1 MEALSLPQIDYDFW
15 KEKNS
20 YYSSKKLDNQTI
32 RGIKT
37 VQKTGLLNSVIDDDG
52 NILIK
57 SNADLIEIIVE
68 KIKNFDLVKSSNNEL
83 LEIFDLIQAWGGS
96 TGRAPYV
103 RPKGDEWRFRNI
115 EEYANTY
122 REAIKVIINLKSK
135 PLDDAS
141 IKKVVELICRLDGVA
156 GPFATKHL
164 LFWST
169 GLNLEIK
176 LPIYDSKMKLLIRGA
191 NKLSSAPNYT
201 EFKKALEHQGRQSNI
216 GSEIIERAL
225 FAFSKNYFPNENLE
239 IVKDYS
245 LSKDIEVAENL
256 SKWWNQLKLKDYE

>member
-15 KEKNS
+15 KEKNP
-20 YYSSKKLDNQTI
+20 YYSSKKLDDQTM
-32 RGIKT
+32 RGIKL

-57 SNADLIEIIVE
+57 SNAALIEIIIE
-68 KIKNFDLVKSSNNEL
+68 KIKNFDLAKSSNNEL

-96 TGRAPYV
+96 TGRVPYV
-103 RPKGDEWRFRNI
+103 KPKIDPYRFRNI

-141 IKKVVELICRLDGVA
+141 IKKAEELIRRLKGV
-156 GPFATKHL
+156 GISFATKHL
-164 LFWST
+164 FFWST

-176 LPIYDSKMKLLIRGA
+176 LPIYDSRMQLLIRGA

-225 FAFSKNYFPNENLE
+225 FAFSQNYFLNENLE

-245 LSKDIEVAENL
+245 LSKDIEVAESL
-256 SKWWNQLKLKDYE
+256 SKWWKST

>member
-1 MEALSLPQIDYDFW
+1 MEALSLPQIDYEFW

-20 YYSSKKLDNQTI
+20 YYSSKKLGNQTI

-57 SNADLIEIIVE
+57 SNAALIEIIIE
-68 KIKNFDLVKSSNNEL
+68 KIKNFDLAKSSNNEL
-83 LEIFDLIQAWGGS
+83 LEIFDLIQAWGGP
-96 TGRAPYV
+96 GRAPYV

-122 REAIKVIINLKSK
+122 REAIKAIINLKSK

-141 IKKVVELICRLDGVA
+141 IKKVEELIRRLDGV
-156 GPFATKHL
+156 GISFATKHL
-164 LFWST
+164 FFWST
-169 GLNLEIK
+169 GLNFEKK
-176 LPIYDSKMKLLIRGA
+176 LSIYDSRMELLIRGA

-225 FAFSKNYFPNENLE
+225 FAFSKNYFPNKNLE

-245 LSKDIEVAENL
+245 LSKDIEVAESL
-256 SKWWNQLKLKDYE
+256 SKWWKST